1 MPRLSPK
8 AQEFVELLTET
19 AREVATQRRWGRAT
33 QITLF
38 CPQAAV
44 AQVLG
49 VDPSTIRRWF
59 YRYPQLRERVAC
71 RPHYTSISA
80 GAGKRTVIDGMLWT
94 VRLRE
99 GGGELRVPIE
109 DLRHSGYRNLE
120 SDIQQGRTLHG
131 SPNPT
136 GVVGWGEKVKSLL
149 GWVFGLRDKTLTPL
163 GSHDAC
169 NLDEAFDNDDPR
181 AIAVAVAGALSDVH
195 SVRFWIR
202 EARRWLG
209 QGRGYTLKLQL
220 ERVLADQAEGFARRP
235 AALLVSRLRPSP
247 GGAGAR

>member
-8 AQEFVELLTET
+8 AQEFLELLTET
-19 AREVATQRRWGRAT
+19 AREIATQRRWGRAT

-38 CPQAAV
+38 CPQSAV
-44 AQVLG
+44 ALALD

-59 YRYPQLRERVAC
+59 YRYPALRERVAC

-94 VRLRE
+94 IRLRD
-99 GGGELRVPIE
+99 GRGELRVPIE

-120 SDIQQGRTLHG
+120 RDIEQGRTLHG
-131 SPNPT
+131 SQKAT
-136 GVVGWGEKVKSLL
+136 GLSSWGEKVKYVL
-149 GWVFGLRDKTLTPL
+149 GWAFGLHDKPINPL

-169 NLDEAFDNDDPR
+169 SLDEAFDGSVQDVAF
-181 AIAVAVAGALSDVH
+181 AICHHLRDWA
-195 SVRFWIR
+195 SVRFWLSQV
-202 EARRWLG
+202 ERWSR
-209 QGRGYTLKLQL
+209 QGRRYTLKLQI

-235 AALLVSRLRPSP
+235 AALLVSRLRPTP
-247 GGAGAR
+247 AGA